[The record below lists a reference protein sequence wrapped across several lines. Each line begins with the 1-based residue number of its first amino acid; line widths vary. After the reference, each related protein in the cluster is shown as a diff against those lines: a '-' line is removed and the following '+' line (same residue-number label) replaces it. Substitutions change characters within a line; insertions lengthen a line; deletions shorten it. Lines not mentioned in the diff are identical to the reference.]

1 MLLYIRLLSESFSFA
16 LNALRNN
23 KLRTLLSL
31 LGVTI
36 GIFSII
42 AVLAAVDSMDKKIKE
57 DLSDMDMNT
66 IYLMN
71 FSFGPSEVPRWK
83 RDQFPKVTYEEF
95 EFLKKSVPSID
106 KISFNFFARNESVKF
121 ESKTV
126 NSIRVKPS
134 TEDFFDIEPIKIE
147 TGRLFNAAES
157 NSGSP
162 VIVIGNEVAKGLFDT
177 SDPIGKKI
185 RLYGQKLT
193 VIGVLKKQGQGMF
206 GDSNDV
212 GVFFPVNFLR
222 RMYGDDNDA
231 LRAAILIKPEKGIDI
246 EEFKAE
252 VSQKLRVHRGVKTG
266 EIDNFF
272 MNVLSGFTDF
282 IDNIVGQMNAI
293 GWGISAFSLLVGG
306 FGLCGIPEN
315 LISALRDKG
324 SNGLTVVSNN
334 AGVDDFGLGLLLRTR
349 QIKRMISSYV
359 GENKEFERQLLSGEL
374 EVELIPQ
381 GTLAERCRAA
391 GAGIPAF
398 FTPAGVGTEVA
409 EGKEVR
415 VFDGKTYLLEH
426 AFQSDF
432 ALVKAWKGDRYGNLI
447 FKDTARNFNPMMAMA
462 GKITIAEVE
471 ELVPLGQ
478 LDPNEVHVAGIF
490 VHRIFQGSNYEKRIE
505 QRTVRPK
512 S

>member
-1 MLLYIRLLSESFSFA
+1 MAQLVTFYRFILLILYSSLFMLLYLRLLSESFSFA
-16 LNALRNN
+16 INALRNN

-66 IYLMN
+66 VYLMN

-83 RDQFPKVTYEEF
+83 REQFPKVTYDEF
-95 EFLKKSVPSID
+95 EFLKKSIPSID

-147 TGRLFNAAES
+147 TGRLFNAYES

-162 VIVIGNEVAKGLFDT
+162 VIVIGSEVANGLFENT
-177 SDPIGKKI
+177 DPIGKKI

-206 GDSNDV
+206 GDSNNV
-212 GVFFPVNFLR
+212 AVFFPVNFLR
-222 RMYGDDNDA
+222 RMYGDENDA

-252 VSQKLRVHRGVKTG
+252 LAQKLRTHRGVKTG

-306 FGLCGIPEN
+306 FGIANIMFVSVKERTN
-315 LISALRDKG
+315 LIGIQKALGAKNKFILFQFLIEAVILSLIGGLIGMFLVWVIAIILSSTLDFEFVLSASNMLLG
-324 SNGLTVVSNN
+324 SGL
-334 AGVDDFGLGLLLRTR
+334 AAFIGL
-349 QIKRMISSYV
+349 I
-359 GENKEFERQLLSGEL
+359 
-374 EVELIPQ
+374 
-381 GTLAERCRAA
+381 
-391 GAGIPAF
+391 AGIIPAIS
-398 FTPAGVGTEVA
+398 AS
-409 EGKEVR
+409 K
-415 VFDGKTYLLEH
+415 
-426 AFQSDF
+426 
-432 ALVKAWKGDRYGNLI
+432 
-447 FKDTARNFNPMMAMA
+447 
-462 GKITIAEVE
+462 
-471 ELVPLGQ
+471 
-478 LDPNEVHVAGIF
+478 LDPVEAIRSGM
-490 VHRIFQGSNYEKRIE
+490 
-505 QRTVRPK
+505 
-512 S
+512 

>member
-1 MLLYIRLLSESFSFA
+1 MLLYLRLLSESFSFA
-16 LNALRNN
+16 INALRNN

-83 RDQFPKVTYEEF
+83 REQFPKVTYDEF
-95 EFLKKSVPSID
+95 EFLKKSIPSID

-147 TGRLFNAAES
+147 SGRLFNASES

-162 VIVIGNEVAKGLFDT
+162 VIVIGSEVANGLFENT
-177 SDPIGKKI
+177 DPIGKKI

-212 GVFFPVNFLR
+212 AVFFPVNFLR
-222 RMYGDDNDA
+222 RMYGDENDA

-252 VSQKLRVHRGVKTG
+252 LAQKLRVHRGVKTG

-282 IDNIVGQMNAI
+282 IDNIIGQMNAI

-306 FGLCGIPEN
+306 FGIANIMFVSVKERTN
-315 LISALRDKG
+315 LIGIQKALGAKNKFILFQFLFEAVILSLIGGLIGMFLVWIIALILSSTLDFEFVLSTANMLLG
-324 SNGLTVVSNN
+324 SGL
-334 AGVDDFGLGLLLRTR
+334 AAFIGL
-349 QIKRMISSYV
+349 I
-359 GENKEFERQLLSGEL
+359 
-374 EVELIPQ
+374 
-381 GTLAERCRAA
+381 
-391 GAGIPAF
+391 AGIIPAIS
-398 FTPAGVGTEVA
+398 AS
-409 EGKEVR
+409 K
-415 VFDGKTYLLEH
+415 
-426 AFQSDF
+426 
-432 ALVKAWKGDRYGNLI
+432 
-447 FKDTARNFNPMMAMA
+447 
-462 GKITIAEVE
+462 
-471 ELVPLGQ
+471 
-478 LDPNEVHVAGIF
+478 LDPVEAIRSGM
-490 VHRIFQGSNYEKRIE
+490 
-505 QRTVRPK
+505 
-512 S
+512 